1 LKSILLIT
9 PHYPP
14 SNLAAVHRSRLFAK
28 HLPALGWNPIILT
41 VDENYYEEVLDWK
54 LHQLLPKD
62 QRIEKVS
69 AFKVT
74 KPRLI
79 GDIGLRGYFQLRRR
93 ALELIRSEKIDFVY
107 IPIPSF
113 YMALLGPY
121 LFKKTGVPYGI
132 DYIDPWVHV
141 FPGSDKIFSR
151 HWFTTQLAKFLE
163 PIAVKHASLITGVS
177 EGYYKPVLERNPH
190 LETQALTAAM
200 PYGGEESDHDFIRS
214 RGKEHTSPP
223 LPSAGKLNS
232 STLSTSSTPSTCK
245 LIYAGA
251 MLPKA
256 YKPLEEIF
264 KALSQLQPSSLR
276 LASSTLQLIV
286 SPQPSSDKLNL
297 PQPPSTSL
305 NLLQP
310 PQPLQPLQ
318 LNFIGTL
325 GTIKPFAEQYNLW
338 GSAVLEHPDRIPYL
352 DVLSRLDAA
361 DAVFILGS
369 TEPHY
374 TPSKVYQAVLSGKPI
389 LAVLHEASTAVKVL
403 RESMAGIV
411 VTMKGEEDLDTLSA
425 RFLEGLKEFMVFKQT
440 FDPGKINRAAFE
452 QYSAKAVTAILVEKL
467 NLIVSS
473 AAGRG

>member
-1 LKSILLIT
+1 MKTILLIS

-14 SNLAAVHRSRLFAK
+14 SNLAAVHRSRLFAQ
-28 HLPALGWNPIILT
+28 HLPALGWNPVILII
-41 VDENYYEEVLDWK
+41 DENYYEEALDWK
-54 LHQLLPKD
+54 LHQLLPKY

-121 LFKKTGVPYGI
+121 LFKKTGIPYGI

-163 PIAVKHASLITGVS
+163 PIAVKYASLITGVS

-190 LETQALTAAM
+190 LKTQALTAAM
-200 PYGGEESDHDFIRS
+200 PYGGEESDHDFIR
-214 RGKEHTSPP
+214 
-223 LPSAGKLNS
+223 NS
-232 STLSTSSTPSTCK
+232 SREYAPSSSTIK
-245 LIYAGA
+245 FIYAGA

-256 YKPLEEIF
+256 YKPLEEVF
-264 KALSQLQPSSLR
+264 KALS
-276 LASSTLQLIV
+276 TL
-286 SPQPSSDKLNL
+286 
-297 PQPPSTSL
+297 QPPSTSL
-305 NLLQP
+305 NLSQP
-310 PQPLQPLQ
+310 PQPSAGKLNLPQPAFH
-318 LNFIGTL
+318 FIGTL
-325 GTIKPFAEQYNLW
+325 GTIKPFAEKHKLW
-338 GSAVLEHPDRIPYL
+338 GATVLEHPDRIPYL
-352 DVLSRLDAA
+352 DVLSQLDAA

-403 RESMAGIV
+403 RESRAGIV
-411 VTMKGEEDLDTLSA
+411 VTMKGEEDLDTLST
-425 RFLEGLKEFMVFKQT
+425 RFLEGLKEFMVFRQT

-452 QYSAKAVTAILVEKL
+452 QYSAKAVTATLVEKL

-473 AAGRG
+473 APGRG

>member
-1 LKSILLIT
+1 MTNILIIS

-14 SNLAAVHRSRLFAK
+14 SNLAAVHRSRLFAL
-28 HLPALGWNPIILT
+28 HLPAFGLNPIILT
-41 VDENYYEEVLDWK
+41 VHEDFYEEALDWNLHK
-54 LHQLLPKD
+54 LIPAD
-62 QRIEKVS
+62 QRIEKVT
-69 AFKVT
+69 AFKVR
-74 KPRLI
+74 KPRLV
-79 GDIGLRGYFQLRRR
+79 GDIGLRAYFQLRRR
-93 ALELIRSEKIDFVY
+93 ALKLIRAEKIDFVY

-113 YMALLGPY
+113 YTGLLGPY
-121 LFKKTGVPYGI
+121 LFRRTGIPYGI
-132 DYIDPWVHV
+132 DYIDPWVHQ

-151 HWFTTQLAKFLE
+151 HWFTTQLSKFLE
-163 PIAVKHASLITGVS
+163 PIAIKHASLITGVS

-190 LETQALTAAM
+190 LKEQALTAAM
-200 PYGGEESDHDFIRS
+200 PYGGEKSDHDFIRNRS
-214 RGKEHTSPP
+214 REVSSTP
-223 LPSAGKLNS
+223 LPSAGKFNP
-232 STLSTSSTPSTCK
+232 STPSTCK
-245 LIYAGA
+245 FIYAGA

-305 NLLQP
+305 NL

-318 LNFIGTL
+318 LSFIGTL
-325 GTIKPFAEQYNLW
+325 GTIKPFAEQYKLW

-352 DVLSRLDAA
+352 DVLSQLDAV

-389 LAVLHEASTAVKVL
+389 LAVLHEASTAVLVL
-403 RESMAGIV
+403 RESRAGIV

-425 RFLEGLKEFMVFKQT
+425 RFLEGLKEFMLFKQT
-440 FDPGKINRAAFE
+440 FDPSKINRAAFE

>member
-1 LKSILLIT
+1 MKTVLLIT

-41 VDENYYEEVLDWK
+41 VHEDYYEEVLDWK

-62 QRIEKVS
+62 QHIEKVS
-69 AFKVT
+69 AFKVI

-121 LFKKTGVPYGI
+121 LFKKTGVLYGI

-141 FPGSDKIFSR
+141 FPGSDQILSR

-190 LETQALTAAM
+190 LKTQALTAAM
-200 PYGGEESDHDFIRS
+200 PYGGEESDHDFVRN
-214 RGKEHTSPP
+214 RAKQP
-223 LPSAGKLNS
+223 
-232 STLSTSSTPSTCK
+232 STSSSTIK
-245 LIYAGA
+245 FIYAGA

-264 KALSQLQPSSLR
+264 KALYSFESTGLSLPSDSELAGSSL
-276 LASSTLQLIV
+276 QLH
-286 SPQPSSDKLNL
+286 
-297 PQPPSTSL
+297 
-305 NLLQP
+305 
-310 PQPLQPLQ
+310 
-318 LNFIGTL
+318 FIGTL
-325 GTIKPFAEQYNLW
+325 GTIKPFAEKYNLW
-338 GSAVLEHPDRIPYL
+338 GSAVLEHPDRIPYF
-352 DVLSRLDAA
+352 DVLSQLDAA

-389 LAVLHEASTAVKVL
+389 LALLHEDSTAVRVL
-403 RESMAGIV
+403 RESRAGIV

-425 RFLEGLKEFMVFKQT
+425 RFLEGLKEFMVFKQA
-440 FDPGKINRAAFE
+440 FDPAKINPAAFE
-452 QYSAKAVTAILVEKL
+452 QYSAKAVTAQLVEKL
-467 NLIVSS
+467 DQIVPGQMKRSCFS
-473 AAGRG
+473 E